1 MAQGGFSLGMEE
13 EERLAKYTHSTCFQC
28 SLCYFFYSK
37 RTILNCSEE
46 TEDFMPFPF
55 MVSYKPSTIKLNNLQ
70 LHLLR
75 EKGEGEPENVL
86 IDRAETSL
94 IICSIL
100 PRPHVYLSAEIFAS
114 CTKCTRVLGME
125 LFRQLEFIANTYLI
139 ELFGN
144 AYVHCLFISMF
155 RMLTAFKSD

>member
-1 MAQGGFSLGMEE
+1 MFS
-13 EERLAKYTHSTCFQC
+13 RLFM
-28 SLCYFFYSK
+28 FYSK
-37 RTILNCSEE
+37 RIILNCSED

-55 MVSYKPSTIKLNNLQ
+55 MVSNKPSTIKLNNLQ

-114 CTKCTRVLGME
+114 CTKCTRLLGIE

-144 AYVHCLFISMF
+144 AYVIACLFPCS
-155 RMLTAFKSD
+155 AC